1 MENKYIVS
9 VYTEDNFLYQK
20 IKLSLPLGALAI
32 RNGGADVASLTL
44 VDLDTAKAPDGEFMG
59 MSRRGG
65 ADIKIPFSI
74 EMAEALFGA
83 KKKNNSAISL
93 DSKSRSVYLHGEKI
107 KLTEIEFSLLSLLF
121 SASGEFVSRDE
132 ILRSVWSGECDGGV
146 INVYIHY
153 LRGKL
158 ETGGER
164 VIISSRLRGYSI
176 NPKFLKGGK
185 DHAEAY

>member
-44 VDLDTAKAPDGEFMG
+44 VDLDTAKAPEGNFVG

-83 KKKNNSAISL
+83 KKRNNSAISL

-153 LRGKL
+153 LREKL
-158 ETGGER
+158 EVNGEKI
-164 VIISSRLRGYSI
+164 IISSRKNGYKIDEKYLS
-176 NPKFLKGGK
+176 GGET
-185 DHAEAY
+185 DA

>member
-74 EMAEALFGA
+74 ESAEALFGVA
-83 KKKNNSAISL
+83 KRNNSAISL

-153 LRGKL
+153 LREKL
-158 ETGGER
+158 EVNGEKI
-164 VIISSRLRGYSI
+164 IISSRKNGYKIDEKYLS
-176 NPKFLKGGK
+176 GG
-185 DHAEAY
+185 EAYA